1 MKPRNQ
7 ISDYWI
13 TRHAN
18 LL

>member
-18 LL
+18 LI